1 MLRLCQ
7 SIMQGIQGVERTGR
21 GETTNKDVSNR

>member
-7 SIMQGIQGVERTGR
+7 SIMQGIQGTERIGR
-21 GETTNKDVSNR
+21 GETTNEAVSNR